1 MRLISEP
8 CPALRKPVH
17 WVAISAVRLAERGQT
32 KAYLFDWRPGE
43 ILRTDDGSLYAIT
56 KVPPADQH
64 DLVVTIQKMVAD
76 ENGRPL
82 HGLREGRP

>member
-1 MRLISEP
+1 MGRLVDTGD
-8 CPALRKPVH
+8 AKRR
-17 WVAISAVRLAERGQT
+17 AAARRTERVPT
-32 KAYLFDWRPGE
+32 KAYLFDWQPGE
-43 ILRTDDGSLYAIT
+43 VLRTDDGSLYAIT

>member
-1 MRLISEP
+1 MAAARE
-8 CPALRKPVH
+8 RRN
-17 WVAISAVRLAERGQT
+17 VRLAERGQT